1 MPKIS
6 IIVPIYNAEKVL
18 KRCVDSI
25 LNQSY
30 KNFELILI
38 NDGSK
43 DKSIDII
50 NEYKEKDERIKVI
63 DNKNKGVSETRNIG
77 IKTSKGEY
85 IQFIDADDFIDPY
98 MIEETLKEIE
108 KNKADS
114 VITGLYLDI
123 ESENEIKSSKQTFE
137 YKIEEGNSNIA
148 VAVMDRLNGTYINS
162 PVNKIYK
169 KSIIIDNNIYMDK
182 TIV

>member
-1 MPKIS
+1 
-6 IIVPIYNAEKVL
+6 
-18 KRCVDSI
+18 
-25 LNQSY
+25 
-30 KNFELILI
+30 
-38 NDGSK
+38 
-43 DKSIDII
+43 
-50 NEYKEKDERIKVI
+50 
-63 DNKNKGVSETRNIG
+63 
-77 IKTSKGEY
+77 
-85 IQFIDADDFIDPY
+85 

-169 KSIIIDNNIYMDK
+169 NQ
-182 TIV
+182 

>member
-169 KSIIIDNNIYMDK
+169 KSIIIDN
-182 TIV
+182 